1 MRGSPPPPPL
11 ARVLYVSA
19 LLIAT
24 CGLVYELCAGALATY
39 LLGNSVTQFSL
50 VIGTYLSAM
59 GVGSYLSKFVD
70 RDLLV
75 RFVEIEIAVA
85 LIGGFEAPLLF
96 TLFAYGPAFRIVLYG
111 FVALI
116 GIGVGLELP
125 LLMRILERQTP
136 MKDLVARVMSLD
148 YAGALVAS
156 ILFPL
161 VLVPRLGLL
170 RTSLAFGLLN
180 ALVALASTGLLT
192 EENTDAPRAKIR
204 LRVLAVGAIALLCA
218 GFVGARAWEERV
230 EQDLF
235 ADPVVLR
242 AQSPYQHL
250 TITSREGDTRLF
262 LDGGLQFS
270 TVDEYRYHESLVHPA
285 LASTAHPDR
294 VLVLGGGD
302 GLAVREVLKW
312 PDVREV
318 VLVDLDPLVTNLFV
332 DRPELAQLNAGSL
345 TDPRVRVINADAFL
359 WLQSDQGRFDTVIAD
374 FPDPNDYGLGKLYTT
389 QFYRLVRRVL
399 DPDGTLV
406 VQATSPMW
414 SPSAFGCIV
423 ETIAAEGFRV
433 RPFHAYIPAFGEWG
447 FVLAAIDREPVP
459 RRPLPEGLRFLDD
472 SVVDSLFL
480 FPRDL
485 APKVES
491 PNRLDNQVLVR
502 LYEQDWRKLQGFR

>member
-1 MRGSPPPPPL
+1 MRGATPPPPL

-96 TLFAYGPAFRIVLYG
+96 TLFAYGPAFRVVLYA

-136 MKDLVARVMSLD
+136 LKDLVARVMSLD

-156 ILFPL
+156 LLFPM

-170 RTSLAFGLLN
+170 RTSLLFGLMN
-180 ALVALASTGLLT
+180 AAVALASTTLFT
-192 EENTDAPRAKIR
+192 EPSFVRTR
-204 LRVLAVGAIALLCA
+204 LRVLASGAIVLLLA
-218 GFVGARAWEERV
+218 GFVGARAWEDRV

-235 ADPVVLR
+235 ADPVVMR

-270 TVDEYRYHESLVHPA
+270 TVDEYRYHESLVHPVM
-285 LASTAHPDR
+285 ASTARHDR

-312 PDVREV
+312 ADVGEV
-318 VLVDLDPLVTNLFV
+318 VLVDLDPLVTDLFV
-332 DRPELAQLNAGSL
+332 DRPELAALNGHSL
-345 TDPRVRVINADAFL
+345 TNPRVTVVNTDAFL
-359 WLQSDQGRFDTVIAD
+359 WLQGDHGRFDVVIAD

-389 QFYRLVRRVL
+389 QFYRLVRRAL
-399 DPDGTLV
+399 DPDGALV

-414 SPSAFGCIV
+414 SPTAFGCIV
-423 ETIAAEGFRV
+423 HTIAAEGFRV

-447 FVLAAIDREPVP
+447 FVLAAIDRDPNP
-459 RRPLPEGLRFLDD
+459 RRPLPDGLRFLDD
-472 SVVDSLFL
+472 GVVDALFL
-480 FPRDL
+480 FPKDL
-485 APKVES
+485 APPAVET
-491 PNRLDNQVLVR
+491 NRLDNQLLVR